1 MDCQIAQIAILDF
14 SIRLNQLNSSTHGK
28 GEIILDESKTSSR
41 LNIKQLWIQRI
52 ENGISAFLALNALA
66 EELEI
71 DLRCTRRIFL
81 ESLTTSL

>member
-1 MDCQIAQIAILDF
+1 M
-14 SIRLNQLNSSTHGK
+14 HGK
-28 GEIILDESKTSSR
+28 GEIILDVSKTSSR

-71 DLRCTRRIFL
+71 DLRCTR
-81 ESLTTSL
+81 

>member
-1 MDCQIAQIAILDF
+1 VDCQIAQIAILDF